1 MIMPLGCIGCTHEAS
16 IELEETEFKMRVF
29 TGPGMSSSVVMLTDA
44 LVVAAPI
51 PAVVRGVTCGKEYI
65 KKQSF

>member
-1 MIMPLGCIGCTHEAS
+1 MIMPLGCIGCTQEAS

-44 LVVAAPI
+44 LVAAPI
-51 PAVVRGVTCGKEYI
+51 PAVVRGDTCGKEYI